1 MLKHIINTLILLNL
15 SICTSFAQEELSE
28 DFIPTDSIENL
39 SVEERI
45 DTMHENRPEEEYE
58 EIIYTPKTSILH
70 IPLDINISFLEKKLN
85 ETFSGVIYEDNDIED
100 DSLMVR
106 AEKAKDF
113 KIQYENNVL
122 EYEVPIK
129 FWVKKR
135 FDLGITH
142 TDKEIEGAIDLK
154 FRTAI
159 NLSKEWNILSKTEIL
174 DYSWIKKPVLKV
186 GFMDVR
192 ITFIVDKIIKDNKS
206 EIQKTIDKAL
216 NEQVPLRT
224 YAQSL
229 WDLVQDPIDISTD
242 GYKAWIKTTPIQ
254 IYTTPIVGYQ
264 GKINTTFGVKCLM
277 DVYLGNT
284 PVFVK
289 KESTLPPLSIYAK
302 TDEKFNMNI
311 LADVPFTI
319 LDSMAKKTMEGQTFG
334 EGKKSVV
341 VDSVE
346 VFGQNEKLIVGL
358 GIVGFVNGFVY
369 LECVPYYDRETA
381 SIRVRDVDYKIKTK
395 NILAKVVNLF
405 YKKGMKRRMEEGLV
419 FSLKE
424 EYHLVKDMSRSEL
437 FNMEIVPNVKLDGF
451 INDLNVDNIF
461 ITKMGLKISMD
472 LYGKLKITV
481 E

>member
-1 MLKHIINTLILLNL
+1 MLKKLFGTLILLNL
-15 SICTSFAQEELSE
+15 SVPFCLAQNELDEEM
-28 DFIPTDSIENL
+28 IPIDSIEQL
-39 SVEERI
+39 SVAERLDSMI
-45 DTMHENRPEEEYE
+45 ENRPEEEYE
-58 EIIYTPKTSILH
+58 EIVYTPKTSILH

-85 ETFSGVIYEDNDIED
+85 ETFSGVIYEDKVIED
-100 DSLMVR
+100 DSLMVK
-106 AEKAKDF
+106 AEKAKNF
-113 KIQYENNVL
+113 KIHYENNIL

-135 FDLGITH
+135 FDLGITY

-154 FRTAI
+154 FKTSI
-159 NLSKEWNILSKTEIL
+159 NLSKEWNIISKTEIVE
-174 DYSWIKKPVLKV
+174 YSWIKKPVLKV
-186 GFMDVR
+186 GFVDVR

-206 EIQKTIDKAL
+206 KIQTTIDKAL

-224 YAQSL
+224 YAQNL
-229 WDLVQDPIDISTD
+229 WNLVQDPIDISTG
-242 GYKAWIKTTPIQ
+242 GYNAWIKTTPIQ

-284 PVFVK
+284 PTLVK
-289 KESTLPPLSIYAK
+289 KESVLPPLSIYSK
-302 TDEKFNMNI
+302 TDEQFSMNI
-311 LADVPFTI
+311 LADVPFSM
-319 LDSMAKKTMEGQTFG
+319 LDSMAKSIMVGQTFG

-346 VFGQNEKLIVGL
+346 IFGQNDKLIVGL
-358 GIVGFVNGFVY
+358 GVIGFINGLVY
-369 LECVPYYDRETA
+369 LECTPYYDRQTT

-395 NILAKVVNLF
+395 NILAKIVNLF
-405 YKKGMKRRMEEGLV
+405 YKKGMKRRLEEGLV

-437 FNMEIVPNVKLDGF
+437 FNMEIVPNVKLNGF
-451 INDLNVDNIF
+451 ISDLNVDKIF
-461 ITKMGLKISMD
+461 ITKMGLKVSMD
-472 LYGKLKITV
+472 LYGKLKISV